1 MTKRESLMVRVTAT
15 VITVLF
21 ASVVARAQATADD
34 AVAKITQ
41 LNRDAV
47 TAYQAKK
54 YEDARKILKQA
65 LDLADASSLEQHPIT
80 ARTHIHMGIVIITGF
95 KQRDL
100 GIKQF
105 KKAIEIQAGINLTKT
120 LVTPELADA
129 FAEAKGG
136 TGVAPAATPAASGP
150 AAPPVGSAATQ
161 PGAPAASPAPAAGP
175 PAASPAAPPAPPAAS
190 PATENPT
197 APETPPAETPPAE
210 EPEVPSTG
218 LVHEPVTEGKRGS
231 AISITVGVEA
241 SLKFD
246 KMVLAYRPAGA
257 SEFMGREM
265 KEVAEGRYGA
275 EIPTTATLGVEV
287 AYYVE
292 AEDGDGNPV
301 AAVGSVDKPLLIK
314 LAGAHAAVRKSDE
327 GEEEE
332 EEGPDHR
339 YFAALLAGSGFGWA
353 TGVGDTNHDVMIT
366 PAGIAPAS
374 LFQLAPEL
382 GYWWSSSLMVS
393 LQLRYQHISGTTD
406 VFVGTK
412 DYHAANYAFAVLGKA
427 TWKFG
432 EDKLHPFFSL
442 AAGGGQIRHVVTLK
456 NVKLVNGVTQCGTS
470 SKMNNETC
478 VDTIAAGPVLV
489 GPGGGLF
496 YDLTD
501 SLSLVVEA
509 DSVIGITNFTFNV
522 DINAGVSYGF

>member
-1 MTKRESLMVRVTAT
+1 MTKRESLMVRVIAT
-15 VITVLF
+15 VISVLF
-21 ASVVARAQATADD
+21 APVVARAQATADD

-41 LNRDAV
+41 LNKDAV

-95 KQRDL
+95 KQREL

-105 KKAIEIQAGINLTKT
+105 KKAIEIQAGINLTKA
-120 LVTPELADA
+120 LVTPELTDA

-136 TGVAPAATPAASGP
+136 TGVAPAATPPAAAGP
-150 AAPPVGSAATQ
+150 AAS
-161 PGAPAASPAPAAGP
+161 PGAPAASPGA
-175 PAASPAAPPAPPAAS
+175 PAASPGAPAASPGAPAAS
-190 PATENPT
+190 PATENPP
-197 APETPPAETPPAE
+197 APEAPSAEEPAE

-218 LVHEPVTEGKRGS
+218 LIHEPVTEGKKGS
-231 AISITVGVEA
+231 AISITVAVEA
-241 SLKFD
+241 DLKFH
-246 KMVLAYRPAGA
+246 KMVLAYRPEGA
-257 SEFMGREM
+257 SVFMGREM

-275 EIPTTATLGVEV
+275 EIPTTATLGGEV

-292 AEDGDGNPV
+292 ADDGDGNPV
-301 AAVGSVDKPLLIK
+301 AAVGAVDKPLFIK
-314 LAGAHAAVRKSDE
+314 LAGAHAAVRKPD
-327 GEEEE
+327 EEEEQE

-374 LFQLAPEL
+374 LFQLAPEF

-412 DYHAANYAFAVLGKA
+412 DYHTANYAFAVLGKA

-442 AAGGGQIRHVVTLK
+442 AGGVGQIRHVVTLK

-470 SKMNNETC
+470 SKMDNEAC
-478 VDTIAAGPVLV
+478 VDTIAAGPILL

-501 SLSLVVEA
+501 SLSVVVEA